1 MKISAFIIFFAIV
14 LTILFFINYYIY
26 WHGLKAIGQNPT
38 IRLIYTIIFV
48 GLASAYFLGRI
59 VERFSNGIM
68 VRFLE
73 WMGAYWLGAMVYFLL
88 IVIAIDLFRLINHYV
103 PLIPAG
109 LHSNL
114 QQLKIAVGIAAIIVV
129 SIVLII
135 GRWNATHPQIKNLE
149 IDIHKKANAKA
160 ITIAFASDIHLGSL
174 VGQRQLK
181 QLVEIIEVKQ
191 PDLILFGGDLLDEDL
206 LPVIRR
212 NLGQC
217 LEELRAPLGK
227 FTVTGNHE
235 FIGGVDNAV
244 QYLENH
250 GITVLRDSSIQLS
263 NGIWILGRDDRDGKR
278 FSGGES
284 RQALNE
290 LISEVNSKQPL
301 ILLDHQPVNLSESI
315 VNGIDLQLSGHT
327 HHGQLWPLNYITSK
341 LFQISRGYKLIER
354 THFLVSSGF
363 GTWGP
368 PIRLASRSEIYF
380 IKVNFISG

>member
-109 LHSNL
+109 LRQNL

-149 IDIHKKANAKA
+149 IDIHKKANAEA
-160 ITIAFASDIHLGSL
+160 ISIAFASDIHLGSL

-263 NGIWILGRDDRDGKR
+263 NGIWIIGRDDRDGKR

-341 LFQISRGYKLIER
+341 LFQISRGYKLIEK

-380 IKVNFISG
+380 IKVNFISD

>member
-1 MKISAFIIFFAIV
+1 
-14 LTILFFINYYIY
+14 
-26 WHGLKAIGQNPT
+26 
-38 IRLIYTIIFV
+38 
-48 GLASAYFLGRI
+48 
-59 VERFSNGIM
+59 
-68 VRFLE
+68 
-73 WMGAYWLGAMVYFLL
+73 
-88 IVIAIDLFRLINHYV
+88 
-103 PLIPAG
+103 
-109 LHSNL
+109 NL

-149 IDIHKKANAKA
+149 IDIHKKANAEA
-160 ITIAFASDIHLGSL
+160 ISIAFASDIHLGSL

-341 LFQISRGYKLIER
+341 LFQISRGYKLIEK

-380 IKVNFISG
+380 IKVNFISD

>member
-149 IDIHKKANAKA
+149 IDIHKKANAEA
-160 ITIAFASDIHLGSL
+160 ISIAFASDIHLGSL

-263 NGIWILGRDDRDGKR
+263 NGIWIIGRDDRDGKR

-341 LFQISRGYKLIER
+341 LFQISRGYKLIEK

-380 IKVNFISG
+380 IKVNFISD

>member
-109 LHSNL
+109 LRQNL

-263 NGIWILGRDDRDGKR
+263 NGIWIIGRDDRDGKR

-341 LFQISRGYKLIER
+341 LFQISRGYKLIEK

-380 IKVNFISG
+380 IKVNFISD

>member
-109 LHSNL
+109 LRQNL

>member
-109 LHSNL
+109 LRQNL

-341 LFQISRGYKLIER
+341 LFQISRGYKLIEK

-380 IKVNFISG
+380 IKVNFISD

>member
-1 MKISAFIIFFAIV
+1 
-14 LTILFFINYYIY
+14 
-26 WHGLKAIGQNPT
+26 
-38 IRLIYTIIFV
+38 
-48 GLASAYFLGRI
+48 
-59 VERFSNGIM
+59 
-68 VRFLE
+68 
-73 WMGAYWLGAMVYFLL
+73 
-88 IVIAIDLFRLINHYV
+88 
-103 PLIPAG
+103 
-109 LHSNL
+109 
-114 QQLKIAVGIAAIIVV
+114 

-341 LFQISRGYKLIER
+341 LFQISRGYKLIEK

-380 IKVNFISG
+380 IKVNFISD

>member
-14 LTILFFINYYIY
+14 LIILFFINYYIY

-88 IVIAIDLFRLINHYV
+88 IVIAIDIFRLINHFV

-149 IDIHKKANAKA
+149 IDIHKKANAEA
-160 ITIAFASDIHLGSL
+160 ISIAFASDIHLGSL

-263 NGIWILGRDDRDGKR
+263 NGIWIIGRDDRDGKR

-341 LFQISRGYKLIER
+341 LFQISRGYKLIEK

-380 IKVNFISG
+380 IKVNFISD

>member
-109 LHSNL
+109 LRQNL

-149 IDIHKKANAKA
+149 IDIHKKANAEA
-160 ITIAFASDIHLGSL
+160 ISIAFASDIHLGSL

-341 LFQISRGYKLIER
+341 LFQISRGYKLIEK

-380 IKVNFISG
+380 IKVNFISD

>member
-1 MKISAFIIFFAIV
+1 IFFAIV

-109 LHSNL
+109 LRQNL

-341 LFQISRGYKLIER
+341 LFQISRGYKLIEK

-380 IKVNFISG
+380 IKVNFISD

>member
-88 IVIAIDLFRLINHYV
+88 IVIAIDIFRLINHFV

-149 IDIHKKANAKA
+149 IDIHKKANAEA
-160 ITIAFASDIHLGSL
+160 ISIAFASDIHLGSL

-263 NGIWILGRDDRDGKR
+263 NGIWIIGRDDRDGKR

-341 LFQISRGYKLIER
+341 LFQISRGYKLIEK

-380 IKVNFISG
+380 IKVNFISD

>member
-14 LTILFFINYYIY
+14 LIILFFINYYIY
-26 WHGLKAIGQNPT
+26 WHGFKAIGQNPT

-109 LHSNL
+109 LRQNL
-114 QQLKIAVGIAAIIVV
+114 QQFKFVVGIAAIIVV

-149 IDIHKKANAKA
+149 IDIHKKANAEA
-160 ITIAFASDIHLGSL
+160 ISIAFASDIHLGSL

-263 NGIWILGRDDRDGKR
+263 NGIWIIGRDDRDGKR

-380 IKVNFISG
+380 IKVNFISD